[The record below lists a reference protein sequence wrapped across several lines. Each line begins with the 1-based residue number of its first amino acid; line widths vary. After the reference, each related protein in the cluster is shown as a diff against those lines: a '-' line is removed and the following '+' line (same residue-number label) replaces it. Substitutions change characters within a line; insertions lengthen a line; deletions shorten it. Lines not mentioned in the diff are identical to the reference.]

1 MMLKKI
7 LKVFTG
13 DTGGTVAVYPH
24 TAEKEEHISDVE
36 LVKKAQKG
44 DLDAFSELVRKYQTI
59 VYNLAYRFMRDKN
72 LAEDMAQESFVKAY
86 KHLSGFRGDCA
97 FATWLYRVTCTVCIT
112 ELNRRKRH
120 NEFELQSNIPETGYE
135 EKHSDKEI
143 AEKIRECVKHL
154 PPKYATVITLYYLN
168 GMAYE
173 EIAEVMDIPVGTL
186 KTWMFR
192 ARKQLRRIVEREI
205 FFNEENR

>member
-1 MMLKKI
+1 MLKKL

-13 DTGGTVAVYPH
+13 GSEGTVAVYPR
-24 TAEKEEHISDVE
+24 TAEKEQQITDIE
-36 LVKKAQKG
+36 LVKRSQRG
-44 DLDAFSELVRKYQTI
+44 DTEAFSELVRKYQTV
-59 VYNLAYRFMRDKN
+59 VYNLAYRFMRDRN
-72 LAEDMAQESFVKAY
+72 LAEDMAQEAFVKAY

-112 ELNRRKRH
+112 ELNRRKKRSEV
-120 NEFELQSNIPETGYE
+120 EFEPNIYETGYE

-143 AEKIRECVKHL
+143 AEKIRECVTHL

-168 GMAYE
+168 GMSYE
-173 EIAEVMDIPVGTL
+173 EIAEIMDIPVGTL

-192 ARKQLRRIVEREI
+192 ARKQLKKIVEREV
-205 FFNEENR
+205 FPDEEI